1 MSGQESS
8 VNQTLV
14 PLHSGRVYIGTWEK
28 SLYNSAQITVLSD
41 TTNELV
47 CYQSLNKT
55 QTQNTAFQVPAG
67 VYFTYNIALNLPYVY
82 FTVRNNSAT
91 NQTLLNF
98 SVIYKNVNSN
108 NKGSANVW
116 NTVSSGV
123 AGVSMPVFL
132 NQNSANITCF
142 GNVDRATTLTLQ
154 FSNDNVNYYD
164 SQYSITTTGAQNI
177 GFSVPASS
185 ILYTRLKS
193 SADVAIVLN
202 LNYS

>member
-1 MSGQESS
+1 MESNL
-8 VNQTLV
+8 NQTVV
-14 PLHSGRVYIGTWEK
+14 PLQSGRIYIGTYEK
-28 SLYNSAQITVLSD
+28 QLYNSAQITVLSD
-41 TTNELV
+41 TTTELI

-82 FTVRNNSAT
+82 FTVRNNSGT

-108 NKGSANVW
+108 NKGSVQVW
-116 NTVSSGV
+116 NGSNTGDSGF
-123 AGVSMPVFL
+123 SMPVYL

-142 GNVDRATTLTLQ
+142 GNVDGATTLSLQ
-154 FSNDNVNYYD
+154 LSNDNATYYD

-193 SADVAIVLN
+193 SNDVSALLF